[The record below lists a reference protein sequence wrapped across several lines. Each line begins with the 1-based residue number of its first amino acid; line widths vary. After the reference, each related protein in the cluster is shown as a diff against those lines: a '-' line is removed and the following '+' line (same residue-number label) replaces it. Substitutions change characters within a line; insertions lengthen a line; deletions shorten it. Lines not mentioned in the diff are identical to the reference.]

1 MVEKY
6 KALHPY
12 AIQQAII
19 VVDIVAISLLGN
31 SQRTMKNMGCRNHG
45 LLLLFR
51 HIRFFEKKSF
61 FEYFYNFLLS
71 NKESR
76 IIDLNF
82 NTLKVNFFHF

>member
-19 VVDIVAISLLGN
+19 EVDIVAISLLGN
-31 SQRTMKNMGCRNHG
+31 SQRTMENMGCRNHG

-51 HIRFFEKKSF
+51 HAGFFEK
-61 FEYFYNFLLS
+61 NHFLS
-71 NKESR
+71 TF
-76 IIDLNF
+76 IIFCLVIR
-82 NTLKVNFFHF
+82 KVEL